1 MKCVWIKI
9 LLLSAALTCPAST
22 ASGLELAAFV
32 ADITPPLGEGVGI
45 GFIREQATIEH
56 PLYARG
62 VVLRDGGGVYVL
74 CALDLCGLVSDSYDM
89 FREKIAAAAGTESGR
104 VAVQSLHQHTAPVY
118 DANARRHLYRDDP
131 EKLERGLR
139 FARKSAERVA
149 KAVREAMK
157 SFQKVT
163 HVGTSKAKVERVA
176 SNRRIPRPDG
186 SLLSRLSSTKD
197 EKLRAAPEGTI
208 DSWLR
213 TVSLFDGDKALAQL
227 HYYATHPQTF
237 YGKGRITYD
246 APGIALERLQKETG
260 VPQIYFTGCGGNVAM
275 GKYNDGKPETRTLL
289 ARRLYDAM
297 AHSSAQSPRCKQPA
311 TRIGWTTR
319 AVSFSLRNE
328 PAFSA
333 ETQRQIL
340 ANPTAAFS
348 TKIKA
353 AELLG
358 WIERV
363 EAGRPIELSC
373 LSIGSVRI
381 VHLPGEPFVQFQ
393 LAAQKAAPDSFVAV
407 AGYGDCGPWYI
418 GEDRIYT
425 DRGGYEQAWA
435 FTAPCEE
442 LMTTTIRRLL
452 GANLEGDA
460 GSRPVIEAGGIH
472 RLISRRTMFSC

>member
-1 MKCVWIKI
+1 MRNKSAKKWLSLAAAAA
-9 LLLSAALTCPAST
+9 LLGMGSDSVSAAEARH
-22 ASGLELAAFV
+22 LELATFV
-32 ADITPPLGEGVGI
+32 AEITPPLGEGVGI
-45 GFIREQATIEH
+45 GFIREQVTIEH

-62 VVLRDGGGVYVL
+62 VVLRDEGGVYVL
-74 CALDLCGLVSDSYDM
+74 CALDLGGLVSDSYNL
-89 FREKIAAAAGTESGR
+89 FREKIAAAAGTPPSR
-104 VAVQSLHQHTAPVY
+104 VAVQSVHQHTAPVY

-131 EKLERGLR
+131 EKLEHGLS
-139 FARKSAERVA
+139 FAGESADRVA
-149 KAVREAMK
+149 RSVTRAMK
-157 SFQKVT
+157 SFQNVT

-176 SNRRIPRPDG
+176 SNRRIPQPDG

-197 EKLRAAPEGTI
+197 EKLHAAPEGTI
-208 DSWLR
+208 DPWLR
-213 TVSLFDGDKALAQL
+213 TVSFFDGERALAQL

-246 APGIALERLQKETG
+246 APGIALERLQSETG

-275 GKYNDGKPETRTLL
+275 GKYNDGLPETRTLL

-297 AHSSAQSPRCKQPA
+297 ADSAAQSPQNKQPA
-311 TRIGWTTR
+311 ALIRWTTR
-319 AVSFSLRNE
+319 SVSFSLREE

-333 ETQRQIL
+333 ETQKQIL
-340 ANPTAAFS
+340 ANPKTAFS

-363 EAGRPIELSC
+363 EAGRPIEFSSLA
-373 LSIGSVRI
+373 IGNVRI
-381 VHLPGEPFVQFQ
+381 AHLPGEPFVQFQ

-425 DRGGYEQAWA
+425 DRGGYEQSWA

-442 LMTTTIRRLL
+442 LMATTIRQLL
-452 GANLEGDA
+452 GGE
-460 GSRPVIEAGGIH
+460 SPK
-472 RLISRRTMFSC
+472 